1 MDHVDVFF
9 YEAVSFVGESPVVT
23 ECVCRVNNKFPDT
36 NRHEIS
42 NLLLVCCCTGG
53 SLLIFQ
59 RYSNL
64 PCENRSGRTSST
76 VAQLK
81 SF

>member
-1 MDHVDVFF
+1 ML
-9 YEAVSFVGESPVVT
+9 T
-23 ECVCRVNNKFPDT
+23 ECVCRVNNKFSDM

-42 NLLLVCCCTGG
+42 NLLLVFCCVGE

-64 PCENRSGRTSST
+64 PCENKSGRTSST

-81 SF
+81 NS